1 MKTVVRIIDRLNV
14 GGPALHAV
22 LTARGLPRYRT
33 ILVIGSVEPNEAD
46 MGYLLENS
54 NVEHVVIP
62 SLGRELRP
70 GQDRKT
76 LMEIYDLLKRI
87 QPDVV
92 HTHKA
97 KAGALGRAAAVA
109 AGVPVRVHTYHGHV
123 FHGYF
128 GPLKTRIFLAVER
141 TLARVTQKLIALSH
155 GLADEL
161 ARKYSIAP
169 REKFEVV
176 PLGLD
181 LQPFFASQQYSGTL
195 RKMIQASPEDELIA
209 IVGRMVPVK
218 DHRTFVAAARRLNRK
233 NARFVFIG
241 GGELEDEVRAQTHGL
256 RCDFLGW
263 QRDLHRLYPDL
274 SALVLSSVN
283 EGTPV
288 ALIEAMTAGI
298 PVAATRVGGVADVLR
313 DRGEMAPPSD
323 PEALAAAIE
332 RALSPASRERAQRIR
347 AQVLSEFGAERLCH
361 DLADLYDRLLHK
373 ADE

>member
-22 LTARGLPRYRT
+22 LTARGLTRYRT

-70 GQDRKT
+70 GQDRRT
-76 LMEIYDLLKRI
+76 FTELYDLLKRI
-87 QPDVV
+87 KPDVV

-128 GPLKTRIFLAVER
+128 GPLKTRLFLAIER

-161 ARKYSIAP
+161 SRKYSIAP
-169 REKFEVV
+169 RSKFEVV

-195 RKMIQASPEDELIA
+195 RRMIGAADDDELIA

-218 DHRTFVAAARRLNRK
+218 DHRTFVEAARRLNRK
-233 NARFVFIG
+233 QARFVFIG
-241 GGELEDEVRAQTHGL
+241 GGELEQEVRAQAQGL

-263 QRDLHRLYPDL
+263 QRDVHRLYPDL

-288 ALIEAMTAGI
+288 ALIEAMTVGI

-313 DRGEMAPPSD
+313 GRGEMAPPSD
-323 PEALAAAIE
+323 PTALAAAIE
-332 RALSPASRERAQRIR
+332 RALSPASRERAQSIR
-347 AQVLSEFGAERLCH
+347 TQVLAEFGAERLCN
-361 DLADLYDRLLHK
+361 DLADLYDGLL
-373 ADE
+373 A